1 MNSVSARFQSSQ
13 LLVNRNEATQQFTT
27 RRKTRNARRGHN
39 IVPPPTEELVNH
51 LNQLGKQYPFC
62 VNYKHKSHDPL

>member
-1 MNSVSARFQSSQ
+1 MKSVSARFQSSQ
-13 LLVNRNEATQQFTT
+13 LLINRSEANQQFANRRNT
-27 RRKTRNARRGHN
+27 RKAKRGQN

-51 LNQLGKQYPFC
+51 LNQLGKEYPFC